1 MMLIKRKLLR
11 SVDRKSRLC
20 LIILLG
26 NGAKAQYP
34 VDNEAEAIALYHEY
48 LQLNAHLNGA
58 EFNGTEL
65 NSAEFR
71 GVESIHV

>member
-1 MMLIKRKLLR
+1 MMLIKQKMLR

-34 VDNEAEAIALYHEY
+34 INNEAEAIALYQEY
-48 LQLNAHLNGA
+48 LQLNAHLNNTPLETA
-58 EFNGTEL
+58 
-65 NSAEFR
+65 
-71 GVESIHV
+71 ESIHV